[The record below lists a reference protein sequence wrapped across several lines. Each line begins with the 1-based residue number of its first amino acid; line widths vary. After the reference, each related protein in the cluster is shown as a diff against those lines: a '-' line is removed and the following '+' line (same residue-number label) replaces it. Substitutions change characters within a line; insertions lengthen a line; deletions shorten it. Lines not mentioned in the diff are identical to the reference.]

1 MSIFAG
7 IMTFLLVVAALMF
20 GLGILLLGS
29 SFIVAAAGCV
39 GILEPENHFV
49 IGVDYGLR
57 VNDLLERMVVS
68 TEKTVELTEKS
79 VNYTIGEDEE
89 DSEEILD

>member
-1 MSIFAG
+1 MSIFMG
-7 IMTFLLVVAALMF
+7 IVTILLVISALMF
-20 GLGILLLGS
+20 GLGVLLLGS
-29 SFIVAAAGCV
+29 SAIVAAAGCV

-49 IGVDYGLR
+49 VGLDYGVR

-68 TEKTVELTEKS
+68 TEKTVELTEKT
-79 VNYTIGEDEE
+79 VNYTIDEEE

>member
-1 MSIFAG
+1 MSIFMG
-7 IMTFLLVVAALMF
+7 IVTILLVIAALMF
-20 GLGILLLGS
+20 GLGVLLLGS
-29 SFIVAAAGCV
+29 SAIVAAAGCT

-49 IGVDYGLR
+49 IGLDYGLR
-57 VNDLLERMVVS
+57 VNDLLERMVIS

-79 VNYTIGEDEE
+79 VNYTIGEEE